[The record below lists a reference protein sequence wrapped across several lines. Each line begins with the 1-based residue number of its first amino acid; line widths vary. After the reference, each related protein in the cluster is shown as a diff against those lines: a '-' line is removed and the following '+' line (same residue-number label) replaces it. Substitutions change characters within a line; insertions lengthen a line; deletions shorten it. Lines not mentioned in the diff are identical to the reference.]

1 MGFKGLAVPARS
13 FHGFKGLACHLGA
26 FKGFQGIAVPA
37 IGAFSG
43 FQGTEVPASSF
54 QGVSGARSARQ
65 EPSVCVERD
74 ISKSSNLLPQLHCGG
89 GRGETFNFLLYGV

>member
-54 QGVSGARSARQ
+54 QGVSGASSA
-65 EPSVCVERD
+65 
-74 ISKSSNLLPQLHCGG
+74 SKEHKVNFGG
-89 GRGETFNFLLYGV
+89 